1 MKMNRIKRFLL
12 TLGLALTL
20 ATGCKRHHEAG
31 SPASTLPTAAVR
43 IQTIDGR
50 KRAATEETMGTVR
63 SKLQARLEAKLP
75 GRIEQMRAA
84 PGQRVKTGEVLIR
97 LHVEEIGAKLDQALA
112 VQRQTAADLQRH
124 TALLE
129 RGAATRA
136 EFDTVQSRARLADA
150 AVREAEAMLSYV
162 EITAPFDGVITR
174 KMADVGDLATPG
186 KPLVELED
194 PAALRVEAAVGE
206 ALISHVHLS
215 QTVDVQVSNL
225 AEPLRGTVVEIAP
238 SADSASRTF
247 LVKLDLPPTSGLRA
261 GSFARVAIPIG
272 DTEVLTVPAEAVIR
286 RGQLEYIFVAV
297 DGRAQLRLVKSGARH
312 GDEVE
317 LLAGASAGDRVV
329 VSGGST
335 LQEGQPLQIQP

>member
-1 MKMNRIKRFLL
+1 
-12 TLGLALTL
+12 
-20 ATGCKRHHEAG
+20 
-31 SPASTLPTAAVR
+31 
-43 IQTIDGR
+43 
-50 KRAATEETMGTVR
+50 
-63 SKLQARLEAKLP
+63 
-75 GRIEQMRAA
+75 
-84 PGQRVKTGEVLIR
+84 
-97 LHVEEIGAKLDQALA
+97 
-112 VQRQTAADLQRH
+112 
-124 TALLE
+124 
-129 RGAATRA
+129 
-136 EFDTVQSRARLADA
+136 
-150 AVREAEAMLSYV
+150 
-162 EITAPFDGVITR
+162 
-174 KMADVGDLATPG
+174 MADVGDLATPG